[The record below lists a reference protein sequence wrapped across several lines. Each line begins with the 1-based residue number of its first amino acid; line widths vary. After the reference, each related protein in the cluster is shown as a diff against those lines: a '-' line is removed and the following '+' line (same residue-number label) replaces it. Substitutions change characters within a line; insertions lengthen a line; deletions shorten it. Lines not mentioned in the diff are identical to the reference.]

1 MDSGTG
7 ASCIYP
13 LLGARMYSWK
23 FLATDIDP
31 ESISFAN
38 ENIKKNNFE
47 DDITTLLVDNND
59 ERKILKDVLPNQK
72 YILPKYIFHVFNF
85 NDI

>member
-1 MDSGTG
+1 
-7 ASCIYP
+7 
-13 LLGARMYSWK
+13 MYSWK

-38 ENIKKNNFE
+38 ENIKRNNFE
-47 DDITTLLVDNND
+47 DTITTLLVDNND

-72 YILPKYIFHVFNF
+72 
-85 NDI
+85 